1 MRSTNKHGFV
11 EINQLS
17 IWQVIQTPGVTDL
30 VIDGAGYACADYGA
44 GFQEIESPFGTD
56 QDLSEAIIQLS
67 LDAGSRIDI
76 AKPVADFVYR
86 GARFHAVLPFG
97 LSDKPLLSIRVHPVE
112 PQTLESL
119 QAAGMFSNQQL
130 DWLRRQITQKKNIV
144 FSGPTGVGKTT
155 LLRALLSEVAERV
168 ICIEQ
173 TPELFLAPPAIAL
186 TEREANQEG
195 VGQIELD
202 ELIIHA
208 LRMRPDRIV
217 VGEVRSKEFRVLL
230 QAINNGHEGT
240 LTTLHA
246 NNLESVAERLL
257 VLGLLGNLTADLTSR
272 LVAQSI
278 DYVIQ
283 LGKAGNQRVITGIGQ
298 PIMTPSGLRVQRV
311 EI

>member
-1 MRSTNKHGFV
+1 MITTTAD
-11 EINQLS
+11 
-17 IWQVIQTPGVTDL
+17 IWQIIETPGVTDL
-30 VIDGAGYACADYGA
+30 VVDGFDSARADFGQ
-44 GFQEIESPFGTD
+44 GFQDVPPLYSDEDEMSREMI
-56 QDLSEAIIQLS
+56 S
-67 LDAGSRIDI
+67 LALNAGSRIDI

-97 LSDKPLLSIRVHPVE
+97 LSAKPLLSIRVHPHD
-112 PQTLESL
+112 PHTLDSL
-119 QAAGMFSNQQL
+119 EKSGMATPVQIA
-130 DWLRRQITQKKNIV
+130 WLRQQISNGKNIV

-155 LLRALLSEVAERV
+155 LLRAALKGSHERI

-173 TPELFLAPPAIAL
+173 TPELLLDSPAIAL

-202 ELIIHA
+202 ELIVHA

-230 QAINNGHEGT
+230 QAINNGHRGT

-246 NNLESVAERLL
+246 NNLESVADRFL
-257 VLGLLGNLTADLTSR
+257 VLGLLGGFSTELSAR

-278 DYVIQ
+278 DYVVQ
-283 LGKAGNQRVITGIGQ
+283 LNRVGNRRQISGIGS
-298 PIMTPSGLRVQRV
+298 PLLVEGNLVIKRVQL
-311 EI
+311 

>member
-1 MRSTNKHGFV
+1 MRTTAAD
-11 EINQLS
+11 
-17 IWQVIQTPGVTDL
+17 IWQIIETPGITDL
-30 VIDGAGYACADYGA
+30 VVDGFDYARADFGE
-44 GFQEIESPFGTD
+44 GFQDLPALYSDDEEMSREI
-56 QDLSEAIIQLS
+56 IS
-67 LDAGSRIDI
+67 LALEAGSRIDI

-97 LSDKPLLSIRVHPVE
+97 LSAKPLLSIRVHPE
-112 PQTLESL
+112 DPHTLDSL
-119 QAAGMFSNQQL
+119 QLSGMATPVQIEWLGQQIL
-130 DWLRRQITQKKNIV
+130 TGKNIV

-155 LLRALLSEVAERV
+155 LLRAALKGSQERI

-173 TPELFLAPPAIAL
+173 TPELLLDAPAIAL

-202 ELIIHA
+202 ELIVHA

-230 QAINNGHEGT
+230 QAINNGHRGT

-246 NNLESVAERLL
+246 NNLESVADRFL
-257 VLGLLGNLTADLTSR
+257 VLGLLGGFSTELTSR

-278 DYVIQ
+278 DYVVQ
-283 LGKAGNQRVITGIGQ
+283 LNRLDNHRQVSGIGR
-298 PIMTPSGLRVQRV
+298 PALVGGSLVIEKLLL
-311 EI
+311 

>member
-1 MRSTNKHGFV
+1 MHSTKKHVLV
-11 EINQLS
+11 ETNQLS
-17 IWQVIQTPGVTDL
+17 IWKIIETPGVTDL
-30 VIDGAGYACADYGA
+30 VLDGADQARADFGS
-44 GFQEIESPFGTD
+44 GLQDIELPFFSD
-56 QDLSEAIIQLS
+56 QALIEAIIQLA

-97 LSDKPLLSIRVHPVE
+97 LSKKPLLSIRIHPNT

-119 QAAGMFSNQQL
+119 QASGMLSSQETQ
-130 DWLRRQITQKKNIV
+130 WLRKQIINKRNIV

-155 LLRALLSEVAERV
+155 LLRALLSEVTERI

-173 TPELFLAPPAIAL
+173 TPELFLASHAIAL

-230 QAINNGHEGT
+230 QAINNGHAGT

-246 NNLESVAERLL
+246 NSLESVAERLL
-257 VLGLLGNLTADLTSR
+257 VLGLLGNFATDLTSR
-272 LVAQSI
+272 LVTQSI
-278 DYVIQ
+278 DYVVQ
-283 LGKAGNQRVITGIGQ
+283 LGRSANQRVIAGIGQ
-298 PIMTPSGLRVQRV
+298 PTMTATGLKIERVS
-311 EI
+311 I

>member
-1 MRSTNKHGFV
+1 V

-17 IWQVIQTPGVTDL
+17 IWQIIDTPGVTDL
-30 VIDGAGYACADYGA
+30 VIDGASYARADYGF
-44 GFQEIESPFGTD
+44 GFQDVESPFITD
-56 QDLSEAIIQLS
+56 QDLSEAGIQLA

-86 GARFHAVLPFG
+86 GARFHAILPFG
-97 LSDKPLLSIRVHPVE
+97 LSDKPLLSIRVHPRKS
-112 PQTLESL
+112 QTLESL
-119 QAAGMFSNQQL
+119 QSAGMFSNHEL
-130 DWLRRQITQKKNIV
+130 DWLRQQISRKKNII

-155 LLRALLSEVAERV
+155 LLRSLLSEVTERV

-202 ELIIHA
+202 ELIVHA

-257 VLGLLGNLTADLTSR
+257 VLGLLGNLTSELTSR
-272 LVAQSI
+272 LVSQSI
-278 DYVIQ
+278 DYVVQ
-283 LGKAGNQRVITGIGQ
+283 LGQKGNQRVISGIGQ
-298 PIMTPSGLRVQRV
+298 PIMTPTGLVVQRV
-311 EI
+311 AI

>member
-1 MRSTNKHGFV
+1 MSATAPG
-11 EINQLS
+11 
-17 IWQVIQTPGVTDL
+17 IWQIIDTPGVTDL
-30 VIDGAGYACADYGA
+30 VIDGFDSARADFGE
-44 GFQEIESPFGTD
+44 GFQDLPSLYSDDEEMSREI
-56 QDLSEAIIQLS
+56 IS
-67 LDAGSRIDI
+67 LALEAGSRIDI

-97 LSDKPLLSIRVHPVE
+97 LSDKPLLSIRVHPE
-112 PQTLESL
+112 DSHTLDSL
-119 QAAGMFSNQQL
+119 QHSRMASPVQVEWLSQQIL
-130 DWLRRQITQKKNIV
+130 SGKNIV

-155 LLRALLSEVAERV
+155 LLRAALQGSRERI

-173 TPELFLAPPAIAL
+173 TPELLLHAPAIAL

-202 ELIIHA
+202 ELIVHA

-230 QAINNGHEGT
+230 QAINNGHRGT

-246 NNLESVAERLL
+246 SKLESVADRFL
-257 VLGLLGNLTADLTSR
+257 VLGLLGGFSTELTSR

-278 DYVIQ
+278 DYVVQ
-283 LGKAGNQRVITGIGQ
+283 LNRVDNHRQVSGIGR
-298 PIMTPSGLRVQRV
+298 PALVGGSLVIEKLLL
-311 EI
+311 

>member
-17 IWQVIQTPGVTDL
+17 IWQVIQSPGVTDL

-130 DWLRRQITQKKNIV
+130 DWLRRQITHKKNIV

-155 LLRALLSEVAERV
+155 LLRALLTEVSERA

-173 TPELFLAPPAIAL
+173 TP
-186 TEREANQEG
+186 
-195 VGQIELD
+195 
-202 ELIIHA
+202 
-208 LRMRPDRIV
+208 
-217 VGEVRSKEFRVLL
+217 
-230 QAINNGHEGT
+230 
-240 LTTLHA
+240 
-246 NNLESVAERLL
+246 
-257 VLGLLGNLTADLTSR
+257 
-272 LVAQSI
+272 
-278 DYVIQ
+278 
-283 LGKAGNQRVITGIGQ
+283 
-298 PIMTPSGLRVQRV
+298 
-311 EI
+311 

>member
-1 MRSTNKHGFV
+1 M
-11 EINQLS
+11 
-17 IWQVIQTPGVTDL
+17 IQTPGVTDL
-30 VIDGAGYACADYGA
+30 VIDGAGYARADYGS
-44 GFQEIESPFGTD
+44 GFQDIESPFLTD
-56 QDLSEAIIQLS
+56 QDLSEAIIQLA

-97 LSDKPLLSIRVHPVE
+97 FSDKPLLSIRVHPRKS
-112 PQTLESL
+112 QTLESL
-119 QAAGMFSNQQL
+119 QSAGMFSNHEL
-130 DWLRRQITQKKNIV
+130 DWLRQQISRKKNII

-155 LLRALLSEVAERV
+155 LLRSLLIEVTERV

-202 ELIIHA
+202 ELIVHA

-217 VGEVRSKEFRVLL
+217 VGEVRAKEFRVLL

-257 VLGLLGNLTADLTSR
+257 VLGLLGNLTSELTSR
-272 LVAQSI
+272 LVSQSI
-278 DYVIQ
+278 DYVVQ
-283 LGKAGNQRVITGIGQ
+283 LGKKGNQRVIAGIGQ
-298 PIMTPSGLRVQRV
+298 PIMTPTGLVVQRV
-311 EI
+311 AI

>member
-1 MRSTNKHGFV
+1 MSKTAPG
-11 EINQLS
+11 
-17 IWQVIQTPGVTDL
+17 IWQIIEAPGVTDL
-30 VIDGAGYACADYGA
+30 VVNGFNSARADFGK
-44 GFQEIESPFGTD
+44 GFEALPALYSDDEEMSREIIALALE
-56 QDLSEAIIQLS
+56 
-67 LDAGSRIDI
+67 AGSRIDI

-97 LSDKPLLSIRVHPVE
+97 LSSKPLLSIRVHPE
-112 PQTLESL
+112 DPHTLDSL
-119 QAAGMFSNQQL
+119 QDSGMATSRQTE
-130 DWLRRQITQKKNIV
+130 WLRQQILSGKNIV

-155 LLRALLSEVAERV
+155 LLRAALKGSQERI

-173 TPELFLAPPAIAL
+173 TPELLLDAPAIAL

-202 ELIIHA
+202 ELIVHA

-230 QAINNGHEGT
+230 QAINNGHRGT

-246 NNLESVAERLL
+246 NSLESVADRFL
-257 VLGLLGNLTADLTSR
+257 VLGLLGGFSTELTSR

-278 DYVIQ
+278 DYVVQ
-283 LGKAGNQRVITGIGQ
+283 LNRVGNRREISGIGSPLLAQGNLVITQ
-298 PIMTPSGLRVQRV
+298 VLL
-311 EI
+311 

>member
-1 MRSTNKHGFV
+1 M
-11 EINQLS
+11 
-17 IWQVIQTPGVTDL
+17 
-30 VIDGAGYACADYGA
+30 IDGAGLARADFGSGFVEVSA
-44 GFQEIESPFGTD
+44 GFESDD
-56 QDLSEAIIQLS
+56 QLVAAIIELA
-67 LDAGSRIDI
+67 LEAGSRIDI

-97 LSDKPLLSIRVHPVE
+97 LSAKPLMSIRVHPLEVI
-112 PQTLESL
+112 TLERLAASGML
-119 QAAGMFSNQQL
+119 TGDQAA
-130 DWLRRQITQKKNIV
+130 WLQEQISLGKSMV

-155 LLRALLSEVAERV
+155 LLRALLIGLTERI

-173 TPELFLAPPAIAL
+173 TPELFLPAPAISL

-202 ELIIHA
+202 ELIVHS

-230 QAINNGHEGT
+230 QAINNGHSGT

-246 NNLESVAERLL
+246 TSLESIPKRLV
-257 VLGLLGNLTADLTSR
+257 VLGLLSGFSVELTEQ

-278 DYVIQ
+278 DYVVQ
-283 LGKAGNQRVITGIGQ
+283 LNRGDNSRQISGIGI
-298 PIMTPSGLRVQRV
+298 PVLDSSGLSIKRLD
-311 EI
+311 I

>member
-1 MRSTNKHGFV
+1 M
-11 EINQLS
+11 
-17 IWQVIQTPGVTDL
+17 
-30 VIDGAGYACADYGA
+30 
-44 GFQEIESPFGTD
+44 
-56 QDLSEAIIQLS
+56 
-67 LDAGSRIDI
+67 
-76 AKPVADFVYR
+76 
-86 GARFHAVLPFG
+86 
-97 LSDKPLLSIRVHPVE
+97 
-112 PQTLESL
+112 
-119 QAAGMFSNQQL
+119 
-130 DWLRRQITQKKNIV
+130 
-144 FSGPTGVGKTT
+144 
-155 LLRALLSEVAERV
+155 LRALLSEVTERV

-278 DYVIQ
+278 DYVVQ
-283 LGKAGNQRVITGIGQ
+283 LGKEGHQRVITGIGQ

-311 EI
+311 AI

>member
-1 MRSTNKHGFV
+1 MIATAND
-11 EINQLS
+11 
-17 IWQVIQTPGVTDL
+17 IWQIIETPGVTDL
-30 VIDGAGYACADYGA
+30 VVDGFDSARADFGE
-44 GFQEIESPFGTD
+44 GFQNLPALYSSDQEMSQEIV
-56 QDLSEAIIQLS
+56 S
-67 LDAGSRIDI
+67 LALEAGSRIDI

-97 LSDKPLLSIRVHPVE
+97 LSTKPLLSIRIHPE
-112 PQTLESL
+112 DPHTLDSL
-119 QAAGMFSNQQL
+119 QHSRMVSLAQV
-130 DWLRRQITQKKNIV
+130 DWLRRQILNGKNIV

-155 LLRALLSEVAERV
+155 LLRAALRGSGERI

-173 TPELFLAPPAIAL
+173 TSELLLDAPAIAL

-230 QAINNGHEGT
+230 QAINNGHRGT

-246 NNLESVAERLL
+246 NNLESVADRFL
-257 VLGLLGNLTADLTSR
+257 VLGILGGFNTELTSR
-272 LVAQSI
+272 LVSQSI
-278 DYVIQ
+278 DYVVQ
-283 LGKAGNQRVITGIGQ
+283 LNRIGNQRAVSGIGI
-298 PIMTPSGLRVQRV
+298 PKLVEGVLRVDEV
-311 EI
+311 VI

>member
-1 MRSTNKHGFV
+1 
-11 EINQLS
+11 
-17 IWQVIQTPGVTDL
+17 
-30 VIDGAGYACADYGA
+30 
-44 GFQEIESPFGTD
+44 
-56 QDLSEAIIQLS
+56 
-67 LDAGSRIDI
+67 
-76 AKPVADFVYR
+76 
-86 GARFHAVLPFG
+86 
-97 LSDKPLLSIRVHPVE
+97 
-112 PQTLESL
+112 
-119 QAAGMFSNQQL
+119 MFSNQQL
-130 DWLRRQITQKKNIV
+130 DWLRRQITHKKNIV

-155 LLRALLSEVAERV
+155 LLRALLTEVSERA

-278 DYVIQ
+278 DYVVQ
-283 LGKAGNQRVITGIGQ
+283 LGKKGHQRVITAIGQ

-311 EI
+311 AI